1 MCSTYLREA
10 HQHQQGEEVGAF
22 ESLWQLLNT
31 MVSEGS
37 DDCVP
42 LGTSIQTV

>member
-1 MCSTYLREA
+1 MYSTYLREA

-37 DDCVP
+37 DDCAP
-42 LGTSIQTV
+42 LRTSIQAV